1 MSHVID
7 KSNPRTS
14 PFVFKFG
21 LTCINCKLCNNRLKP
36 CILGRTWNHVDMT
49 TFMFI
54 SKQLFTDQSGN
65 INVRFWRR
73 KTQISVFSIFIF
85 DAPKNV
91 TLLNINELITYEVL
105 DPPLKVHA

>member
-21 LTCINCKLCNNRLKP
+21 LTCINCKLCNNRLKL

-54 SKQLFTDQSGN
+54 SKELFTESVN
-65 INVRFWRR
+65 NSFEIN
-73 KTQISVFSIFIF
+73 TDHFSNTDHFIYI
-85 DAPKNV
+85 K
-91 TLLNINELITYEVL
+91 
-105 DPPLKVHA
+105 